1 MLGFDALSVLPLSS
15 LGADSVPLKKPFA
28 GGPRIT
34 LRELGLRTCG
44 AVSDPGG
51 GGGTDPDPD
60 PDTTPGGAIDVLL
73 NDEGFALLADDGTT
87 FLTAD

>member
-34 LRELGLRTCG
+34 MRELGLRTCG
-44 AVSDPGG
+44 AVSAPGG

-60 PDTTPGGAIDVLL
+60 PDTTPGGAIDVLMTDGGL
-73 NDEGFALLADDGTT
+73 GLLADDGTT